1 MADVVLIGIVVLAFF
16 AVSFAVGVLI
26 VGLAGAGGTAPL
38 QQVTGQVLFIPV
50 SWANSLAQDSCLLAG
65 NGQRS
70 CSRRPFDL
78 KNPLF
83 ALSQ

>member
-16 AVSFAVGVLI
+16 AFH
-26 VGLAGAGGTAPL
+26 PR
-38 QQVTGQVLFIPV
+38 P
-50 SWANSLAQDSCLLAG
+50 WANSLAHDLCLLAG

-78 KNPLF
+78 NNPLF